1 MTIKILGRV
10 PVRFKDG
17 VKWITV
23 KPNGPENKGTPV
35 KLDDRTGE
43 VLAGM
48 GGKFN
53 GRHISAAPRGGRQ
66 EQVGAQSVIDWWKG
80 RKKAQQAAPAQG
92 NQAIQF
98 ARSRPQNYQSGSL
111 YKNYSPK
118 DYDNLHDL
126 LSKSAVPEIADLWKK
141 SELNIKIG
149 STTDS
154 GYYEPLKK
162 AIFYDKNDDL
172 AGSRTLKPNQ
182 VIFHES
188 AHSIDH
194 MNGLPYQIG
203 GATLTGYLS
212 SQYQG
217 GIFPQVIRDEISGY
231 YKGRAEEYENDRKAV
246 KKKGMSQDAFFD
258 KWKDALT
265 GLHYRIDG
273 LRHDSK
279 MLGRLLGPKRAE
291 IEQYYWKKMVD
302 SILAMPENES
312 GTIQDLAGGVSNKPT
327 VFRVGHRDRGYWR
340 VLDKNTDPLASEA
353 FANMLSAAVA
363 NPDEYKRIKS
373 FMPESVKIF
382 EEIINSIS

>member
-1 MTIKILGRV
+1 MNVKILGRV

-66 EQVGAQSVIDWWKG
+66 EQFGVQAAIDWWKR
-80 RKKAQQAAPAQG
+80 RKNAQQTSAAQS
-92 NQAIQF
+92 NQTTQF
-98 ARSRPQNYQSGSL
+98 ARSRPQNYQSGNL

-141 SELNIKIG
+141 SELGLKIG
-149 STTDS
+149 STTSS
-154 GYYEPLKK
+154 GYYQPLLKS
-162 AIFYDKNDDL
+162 IFYNQKKDL
-172 AGSRTLKPNQ
+172 AGSSYEKPNQ

-188 AHSIDH
+188 GHAIDH
-194 MNGLPYQIG
+194 MNGMPYQLG
-203 GATLTGYLS
+203 TVTVTGNLS

-217 GIFPQVIRDEISGY
+217 GIFPQVIRDEISSK
-231 YKGRAEEYENDRKAV
+231 YKGPANEYKHDMSAV
-246 KKKGMSQDAFFD
+246 KRKKMSVDDFCD
-258 KWKDALT
+258 KWQEALKGVRCPIEHVKHDFEEAGVLSAPSPKT
-265 GLHYRIDG
+265 IELHYW
-273 LRHDSK
+273 
-279 MLGRLLGPKRAE
+279 
-291 IEQYYWKKMVD
+291 QKMVD
-302 SILAMPENES
+302 SILAMPEIES
-312 GTIQDLAGGVSNKPT
+312 GTIQDLAGGVCRSPGAFN
-327 VFRVGHRDRGYWR
+327 VGHKSGYWR
-340 VLDKNTDPLASEA
+340 VKDTNKDPLAAEA

-363 NPDEYKRIKS
+363 NPDEYKQIKS

>member
-66 EQVGAQSVIDWWKG
+66 EQFGVQAAIDWWKR
-80 RKKAQQAAPAQG
+80 RKNAQQTSAAQG
-92 NQAIQF
+92 SQTAQF

-118 DYDNLHDL
+118 EYDTLHDL

-141 SELNIKIG
+141 SELGLKIG
-149 STTDS
+149 STTGS
-154 GYYEPLKK
+154 GYYQPILKSV
-162 AIFYDKNDDL
+162 FYNQKKDL
-172 AGSRTLKPNQ
+172 AGSGYEKPNQ

-188 AHSIDH
+188 GHAIDH
-194 MNGLPYQIG
+194 MNGMPYQLG
-203 GATLTGYLS
+203 TVTVTGNLS

-217 GIFPQVIRDEISGY
+217 GIFPQVIRDEISSK
-231 YKGRAEEYENDRKAV
+231 YKGPAKEYKLDMSAV
-246 KKKGMSQDAFFD
+246 KRKKMSVDDFCD
-258 KWKDALT
+258 KWQEALKGVRCPIDHVKHDFEVAGVLSAPSPKT
-265 GLHYRIDG
+265 IELHYW
-273 LRHDSK
+273 
-279 MLGRLLGPKRAE
+279 
-291 IEQYYWKKMVD
+291 QKMVD
-302 SILAMPENES
+302 SILAMPEIES
-312 GTIQDLAGGVSNKPT
+312 GTIQDLAGGVCRSPSA
-327 VFRVGHRDRGYWR
+327 FRVGHTGGYWR
-340 VLDKNTDPLASEA
+340 IKDTNRDPLASEA

-382 EEIINSIS
+382 EEIIKSIS